1 MRNLAQ
7 KLRCSSQPIFTEFH
21 NIEEVRNLVYENI
34 KKLYHRYVLGKGAD
48 SDAFR
53 RIIYICFANDES
65 KLFNIMFMTST
76 SLSTLLQTFFL

>member
-1 MRNLAQ
+1 MRNLEQ

-21 NIEEVRNLVYENI
+21 NIEEVHNLVYENI
-34 KKLYHRYVLGKGAD
+34 KKLYHRYVLGQGAD

-53 RIIYICFANDES
+53 HIDYICFANDKS
-65 KLFNIMFMTST
+65 KFFNIMLMTST